1 VSPTRRIV
9 SKKLGELLCE
19 KGILNE
25 AQLEKALKIQAEKGG
40 LIGQIIVMLGYAKE
54 EEIAQVLTLQY
65 GYPYLPLQSYDVSPE
80 IIKLIPENVCKQYN
94 LIAIDRIGNLL
105 TISMSNPLNVQAVED
120 IEMLTG
126 CKAQIFI
133 STMTDI
139 NNAIEKYYGK
149 GQK

>member
-1 VSPTRRIV
+1 MSPTRRIV

>member
-1 VSPTRRIV
+1 LSPTRKII

-19 KGILNE
+19 KGIINE

-65 GYPYLPLQSYDVSPE
+65 GYPYLPLQSYDIGEEV
-80 IIKLIPENVCKQYN
+80 IKLIPENVCRQYN

-105 TISMSNPLNVQAVED
+105 TIAMSNPLNIQAVED

-126 CKAQIFI
+126 CKVQIFI

-139 NNAIEKYYGK
+139 NNSINKYYSK
-149 GQK
+149 AQK